1 MQIRRR
7 DRRFLRRGIVRV
19 RSVGDSRR
27 TRQNR
32 RILLRAAEGSS
43 GAAMSDIGGKQPVCS
58 RAAIVIDGRSF
69 RGRGRGPRAASLVE
83 SCLSLFGSSEC
94 N

>member
-7 DRRFLRRGIVRV
+7 DRRFLPRGIVRV

-43 GAAMSDIGGKQPVCS
+43 GAAMSDI
-58 RAAIVIDGRSF
+58 
-69 RGRGRGPRAASLVE
+69 RGNRTLIAQ
-83 SCLSLFGSSEC
+83 
-94 N
+94 